1 MAEVE
6 ARQIAI
12 LETVEDIQNRR
23 EQVLRRYAE
32 FKEATRLRRQ
42 RLEDAKRYHQFK
54 RDADEV
60 EAWINE
66 KLQIACDENY
76 KDPTNLQGKL
86 QKHQA
91 FEAEISAHSNA
102 IVELQENGEG
112 MINESHYA
120 SELIRERLDSL
131 LKLWELLLSKS
142 AEKGRMLLFT
152 QKRVHFLNETEEVM
166 SWILEKEA
174 IATSEE
180 LGRDLEHVEVLQKK
194 FEDFMKDIQ
203 ANESRVTYIN
213 DLAHQ
218 LGDEGH
224 PDIEL
229 ISTKQTEV
237 NEAWERLK
245 MLALKRQ
252 KRLAG
257 AQQIHSF
264 YRDADETKNWINE
277 KDKVLSSD
285 DYGKDLASVNA
296 LLRKHE
302 ALERDLAAVEDK
314 VTALGQESAQLQE
327 AYPDSADDIAAKQ
340 DEIVTAWGNL
350 KDKSAVRKTRLEDSY
365 RLQRFIG
372 DYRDHISFINEMKVL
387 IQSDELAKDVASA
400 ESLLERHQE
409 HKGYIDAQE
418 DGFKK
423 FADDGEELLNSNHY
437 ASDEIKDKLASLESE
452 KLELLELWEKRRVQF
467 EQCMELQ
474 LFNRDCEHA
483 NATMTK
489 QEAFLADDNLG
500 DSLDGVEALIR
511 KHEDFDKSFAAQA
524 EKVNSIDEYANRLI
538 DSNHYASDEVREKRD
553 GILERRQ
560 NIEELSKARRAK
572 LEESR
577 KLQQFER
584 DADEVKSW
592 INEKL
597 KTACDESYKD
607 PTNLQGKL
615 QKHQAFEAELNVN
628 QSRLDAV
635 DKSGEQLIA
644 DEHYASD
651 QIQERLDELHKLWA
665 YLFERSNDKG
675 NKLKEAAQ
683 QQQFNRAA
691 EDVELWFSEVE
702 NLLAVEDLGKDLTS
716 VQNLQKKHGMIEAD
730 IVARAEKI
738 EVVNAQADL
747 FAEADHFDAP
757 AIAEK
762 KEVLNARYQQLQA
775 PLLARKARLA
785 DAERLKR
792 FLHDVEDEEAW
803 IREKEPIAS
812 SKNTGRDLTGA
823 QNLSKKH
830 QALMTEIAGH
840 EPRIRAVCDNGVQM
854 IDNGHFASDEI
865 KEKIDDLDQK
875 WVDFKDKAAARKSDL
890 DDSLQ
895 AHQYLA
901 DVAEAESWL
910 KEKEPIVTS
919 DDYGKD
925 EDSAQALLTK
935 HVAIMSDLRAYGTEI
950 DGLREQSQNCKESAH
965 ISDLSDK
972 ECVVALY
979 DYQEKT
985 AREVSMQKGDVLTL
999 LNSSNKD
1006 WWKVET
1012 NDRQGFVPA
1021 AYVKRIDS
1029 HRASQEIL
1037 AQAPEV
1043 DSVTQR
1049 QQALDDKYQD
1059 LMDKGEDRKK
1069 KLEDSIQRYS
1079 LLRDAHELESWIND
1093 KEAIVTSEEVGKD
1106 FEHVEAQQKK
1116 FDDFEKD
1123 MISKEVRIRELTIL
1137 AEKLKVEHY
1146 SEYEMIREMIE
1157 RLNQKWKNLVV
1168 MSEQR
1173 KENLDN
1179 AQEIQR
1185 FHRDADDTKAW
1196 ISEKDTALSTSD
1208 YGRDLASVQALQRK
1222 HEVLERDLAALE
1234 EKVRELNVEAA
1245 KLTSSHPNAAQDIEW
1260 KRHELE
1266 EAWASL
1272 REQAAARKGKLRDS
1286 YDYFNFLNEFRD
1298 LMSWINGI
1306 MALVTSDEL
1315 AKDVASAEALLD
1327 RHQEHRAEIDAR
1339 DSTFQAFE
1347 DFGKELLDKEH
1358 YASPDIREKLDT
1370 MAKEREELEKAWAA
1384 RKQRLDECF
1393 ELQLFN
1399 RDAEQ
1404 LEQWMATR
1412 EAIIQSEDVGEAAEG
1427 AEALI
1432 KKHEDFTKTLAVQ
1445 DVKINALKDNADKLI
1460 EADHYDSPAIA
1471 ERIATVL
1478 ARWATLKAALVERRS
1493 KLGESKTIQQFSR
1506 DAEDIEAWVSEKL
1519 QTVLDESYKDPTN
1532 LQSKFQKHQAFE
1544 AEVSAN
1550 QERVLET
1557 INLAE
1562 GLIEQRKCAGS
1573 EEIVKERITK
1583 LQQQWEYL
1591 VQKSSEK
1598 SQHLKESN
1606 QQQQF
1611 NNNVK
1616 ELDFWLG
1623 EVEASLSQ
1631 DDYGRD
1637 LASVQNLMK
1646 KHQLVE
1652 ADIAAHEDRITDL
1665 QAQTQHFA
1673 EVGHFDADSLQD
1685 KSRGIAERYDK
1696 VKDMAE
1702 DRHKKLDESNALHQF
1717 YRDLDDEE
1725 SWIKEKKL
1733 LTSSEDYGKDLTGVQ
1748 NLRKKHQRLEA
1759 ELNNHEARIQAVL
1772 ACGHK
1777 FIDEGHSSSDEIKA
1791 RCDQLQENWDELK
1804 NLAEQRQ
1811 HKLDESLAYQQ
1822 FSANVGE
1829 EESWINEKNTL
1840 VGSDDYGDTLAAV
1853 QGLLKKHEAFE
1864 TDLEVHRERVQDIED
1879 SGNKLIEKG
1888 NHQSELIEHR
1898 ISSIKSKL
1906 QELER
1911 MASYRKSK
1919 LNDNSAF
1926 LQFNWKADVVESWI
1940 GDKEGIARSDDL
1952 GRDLSSVQ
1960 TLFTKQETFD
1970 SGLQAFENEGIA
1982 RVTVLKDELVQSQHE
1997 QSPAIIK
2004 RHDDLIRR
2012 WEQLLEDSRTRKERL
2027 QHAQDQYKKVEDLF
2041 LLFAKKA
2048 SAFNSWFENAEE
2060 DLTDPVRCNSVE
2072 EIRAL
2077 QDGHTQFR
2085 ASLDQA
2091 EDDIMML
2098 RKLDRQI
2105 KSYNV
2110 SINPYTWFTM
2120 EALEDTWENL
2130 QKIIE
2135 EREDDLRKE
2144 AQRQEYNDNLR
2155 QEFAQA
2161 ANAFHAWLTD
2171 TRVAMVDGQG
2181 DLEDQLAEVKKK
2193 SAEIADRKEDL
2204 RIIEDLGAQMEE
2216 ALILDNKYTE
2226 HSTVDLAQQWDQLDQ
2241 LAMRMKHNLEQQI
2254 QARNTTGVS
2263 EETLKEFTI
2272 MFKHFDKDKTG
2283 YLDHQEFKSCLRS
2296 LGYDLSIVEEGEED
2310 PEFEAILRTVDPNGD
2325 GVVSMGEYMSFMISR
2340 ETENVGSSQEVINA
2354 FKALTE
2360 GGKRRYVTEAE
2371 LYQSLTKEQAD
2382 YCIDRMNPY
2391 VDDKGREIPGA
2402 YDYKTFCE
2410 ELFSSS

>member
-1 MAEVE
+1 MAEVDS
-6 ARQIAI
+6 RQIAI

-76 KDPTNLQGKL
+76 RDPTNLQGKL

-112 MINESHYA
+112 MISESHYA

-131 LKLWELLLSKS
+131 IKLWELLLSKS

-152 QKRVHFLNETEEVM
+152 QKRVHFLHETEEVM

-180 LGRDLEHVEVLQKK
+180 VGRDLEHVEVLQKK
-194 FEDFMKDIQ
+194 FDDFLKDIQ

-213 DLAHQ
+213 ELAHQ

-229 ISTKQTEV
+229 ISTKQAEV

-314 VTALGQESAQLQE
+314 VTALGSESAQLQE
-327 AYPDSADDIAAKQ
+327 AHPESADEIAAKQ

-350 KDKSAVRKTRLEDSY
+350 KEKSGVRKARLEDSY
-365 RLQRFIG
+365 RLQRFIS

-409 HKGYIDAQE
+409 HKGYIDASE

-423 FADDGEELLNSNHY
+423 FADDGEELVNSNHY
-437 ASDEIKDKLASLESE
+437 ASDEIKEKLTSLETE
-452 KLELLELWEKRRVQF
+452 KMELLELWERRRVQF

-483 NATMTK
+483 DATMSK

-524 EKVNSIDEYANRLI
+524 EKINSIDEYANRLI
-538 DSNHYASDEVREKRD
+538 DSNHYASDEVRDRRD
-553 GILERRQ
+553 AIVERRK
-560 NIEELSKARRAK
+560 NIMELSKARRLK

-584 DADEVKSW
+584 DCDEVKSW
-592 INEKL
+592 ITEKL
-597 KTACDESYKD
+597 KIAKDESYKD
-607 PTNLQGKL
+607 PTNLQGKI
-615 QKHQAFEAELNVN
+615 QKHQAFEAELNAN

-635 DKSGEQLIA
+635 DNTGEQLIG

-651 QIQERLDELHKLWA
+651 QIRERLDELHKLWT

-675 NKLKEAAQ
+675 LKLKEAAQ
-683 QQQFNRAA
+683 QQQFNRGA

-702 NLLAVEDLGKDLTS
+702 NLLALEDVGKDLTS
-716 VQNLQKKHGMIEAD
+716 VQNLQKKHAMIEAD
-730 IVARAEKI
+730 VIARAEKI
-738 EVVNAQADL
+738 EVVNAQADV
-747 FAEADHFDAP
+747 FAAADHFDAP
-757 AIAEK
+757 TIKEK
-762 KEVLNARYQQLQA
+762 KEILNNRYQQLQA
-775 PLLARKARLA
+775 PLLARKAKLQ

-812 SKNTGRDLTGA
+812 STNTGRDLTGA

-840 EPRIRAVCDNGVQM
+840 EPRVRAVCDNGVQM
-854 IDNGHFASDEI
+854 IDNGHFAAEEI

-875 WVDFKDKAAARKSDL
+875 WLDFKDKAHVRKGHL

-935 HVAIMSDLRAYGTEI
+935 HDAIMSDLRAYVTVI
-950 DGLREQSQNCKESAH
+950 DGLREQSQNCKPSAH
-965 ISDLSDK
+965 VTDISDK

-985 AREVSMQKGDVLTL
+985 AREVSMQKGDILTL

-1029 HRASQEIL
+1029 HKASQEL
-1037 AQAPEV
+1037 LSQAPEV
-1043 DSVTQR
+1043 DTVANR

-1059 LMDKGEDRKK
+1059 LMDKGEERKR

-1079 LLRDAHELESWIND
+1079 VLRDAHELESWIND

-1106 FEHVEAQQKK
+1106 YEHVEAQQKK

-1123 MISKEVRIRELTIL
+1123 MISKEVRIRELTLL

-1146 SEYEMIREMIE
+1146 TEYEMIREMIE
-1157 RLNQKWKNLVV
+1157 RLNQKWTNLKI

-1179 AQEIQR
+1179 AQEIQK

-1266 EAWASL
+1266 EAWANL
-1272 REQAAARKGKLRDS
+1272 REQAAARRGKLSDS
-1286 YDYFNFLNEFRD
+1286 SDYFHFLNEFRD
-1298 LMSWINGI
+1298 LTSWINGI

-1339 DSTFQAFE
+1339 DSEFQSFE
-1347 DFGKELLDKEH
+1347 DFGKKLLDKEH
-1358 YASPDIREKLDT
+1358 YASPDIREKLET
-1370 MAKEREELEKAWAA
+1370 MATEREELEKAWAS
-1384 RKQRLDECF
+1384 RKQRLDECL

-1445 DVKINALKDNADKLI
+1445 DVKISALKDNADRLI
-1460 EADHYDSPAIA
+1460 DNSHYDSPAIA
-1471 ERIATVL
+1471 ERIAAVL

-1591 VQKSSEK
+1591 VQKSNEK

-1611 NNNVK
+1611 NTNVK

-1623 EVEASLSQ
+1623 EVEASLSH

-1637 LASVQNLMK
+1637 LASVQNLIK

-1685 KSRGIAERYDK
+1685 KSRIIAERYDK
-1696 VKDMAE
+1696 VKDMAA
-1702 DRHKKLDESNALHQF
+1702 DRHKMLDESNALHQF
-1717 YRDLDDEE
+1717 YRDVDDEE
-1725 SWIKEKKL
+1725 SWVKEKKL

-1759 ELNNHEARIQAVL
+1759 ELNTHEARIQAVL
-1772 ACGHK
+1772 LCGRK

-1811 HKLDESLAYQQ
+1811 HKLDESLEYQQ

-1864 TDLEVHRERVQDIED
+1864 TDLEVHRERVQDIEEA
-1879 SGNKLIEKG
+1879 GNKLIEKG

-1898 ISSIKSKL
+1898 IASIKSKL
-1906 QELER
+1906 AELER

-1940 GDKEGIARSDDL
+1940 GDKEGIARSDEL

-2161 ANAFHAWLTD
+2161 ANSFHAWLSD

-2204 RIIEDLGAQMEE
+2204 RILEDLGAQMEE

-2263 EETLKEFTI
+2263 EDTLKEFTI

-2310 PEFEAILRTVDPNGD
+2310 PEFQSILRTVDPNGD
-2325 GVVSMGEYMSFMISR
+2325 GVVSMGEYMAFMISR

-2354 FKALTE
+2354 FKALTD
-2360 GGKRRYVTEAE
+2360 GGKRLYVTEAE

-2382 YCIDRMNPY
+2382 FCIDRMNPY
-2391 VDDKGREIPGA
+2391 VDDKGREVPGA

>member
-1 MAEVE
+1 MTDVEV
-6 ARQIAI
+6 RQIAV

-23 EQVLRRYAE
+23 DEVLRRYAE
-32 FKEATRLRRQ
+32 FKEATRKRRQ
-42 RLEDAKRYHQFK
+42 RLEDAKCYHQFK

-91 FEAEISAHSNA
+91 FEAEISAHSLSM
-102 IVELQENGEG
+102 VELQETGEG

-120 SELIRERLDSL
+120 SDLIRERLDSL
-131 LKLWELLLSKS
+131 KKLWELLLSKS

-152 QKRVHFLNETEEVM
+152 QKRVHFLHETEEVM
-166 SWILEKEA
+166 SWILEKA
-174 IATSEE
+174 TIATSEE

-194 FEDFMKDIQ
+194 FEDFMKDLQ
-203 ANESRVTYIN
+203 ANESRVTYVN

-229 ISTKQTEV
+229 ITAKQTEV

-245 MLALKRQ
+245 MLAITRQ

-314 VTALGQESAQLQE
+314 VTALNQESALLQE
-327 AYPDSADDIAAKQ
+327 AYPESADDISAKE
-340 DEIVTAWGNL
+340 DEIVNAWGNL
-350 KDKSAVRKTRLEDSY
+350 KEKSAVRKTRLEDSY
-365 RLQRFIG
+365 RLQRFIS

-409 HKGYIDAQE
+409 HKGYIDASE

-423 FADDGEELLNSNHY
+423 FADDGEELLSSNHY
-437 ASDEIKDKLASLESE
+437 ASDEIKEKVTSLESE
-452 KLELLELWEKRRVQF
+452 KMDLLELWEKRRVQF

-483 NATMTK
+483 NASMTK
-489 QEAFLADDNLG
+489 QEGFLADDNLG

-524 EKVNSIDEYANRLI
+524 EKVNGIDEYANRLI
-538 DSNHYASDEVREKRD
+538 DSNHYALDEVREKRD

-560 NIEELSKARRAK
+560 SIEELSKARRAK

-592 INEKL
+592 VTEKL
-597 KTACDESYKD
+597 KIACDESYKD
-607 PTNLQGKL
+607 PTNLQGKN
-615 QKHQAFEAELNVN
+615 QKHQAFEAELNAN

-635 DKSGEQLIA
+635 DNTGQQLIN
-644 DEHYASD
+644 DKHYASD
-651 QIQERLDELHKLWA
+651 QVQERLDELHQLWNH
-665 YLFERSNDKG
+665 LFDRSKDKG
-675 NKLKEAAQ
+675 MKLKEAAQ
-683 QQQFNRAA
+683 QQQFNRAT
-691 EDVELWFSEVE
+691 EDVELWFAEVE

-716 VQNLQKKHGMIEAD
+716 VQNLQKKHAMIEGD
-730 IVARAEKI
+730 VIARAEKI
-738 EVVNAQADL
+738 EVVNAQAQL

-757 AIAEK
+757 TISSK
-762 KEVLNARYQQLQA
+762 KEALNARYQQLQA
-775 PLLARKARLA
+775 PLQARKARLA
-785 DAERLKR
+785 DAEKLKR

-812 SKNTGRDLTGA
+812 STNTGRDLTGA

-854 IDNGHFASDEI
+854 IDNGHFAGDEI
-865 KEKIDDLDQK
+865 KEKIDELDQK
-875 WVDFKDKAAARKSDL
+875 WHDFKDKAATRKGHL

-895 AHQYLA
+895 AQQYLA

-919 DDYGKD
+919 GDYGKD

-935 HVAIMSDLRAYGTEI
+935 HIAIMSDLRAYGTVI
-950 DGLREQSQNCKESAH
+950 DGLREQSQHCKPFAH
-965 ISDLSDK
+965 VTDISDK
-972 ECVVALY
+972 ECVVSLY

-985 AREVSMQKGDVLTL
+985 AREVSMEKGDVLTL

-1021 AYVKRIDS
+1021 AYVSRIDS
-1029 HRASQEIL
+1029 HKASQEL
-1037 AQAPEV
+1037 LTQTPEV
-1043 DSVTQR
+1043 QSVAQR
-1049 QQALDDKYQD
+1049 QEALDQKYDD
-1059 LMDKGEDRKK
+1059 LMNKGEERKK
-1069 KLEDSIQRYS
+1069 KLEDSIQQYS

-1093 KEAIVTSEEVGKD
+1093 KGAIVTSEEVGKD
-1106 FEHVEAQQKK
+1106 YEHVEAQRKK

-1123 MISKEVRIRELTIL
+1123 MISKEVRIRELTL
-1137 AEKLKVEHY
+1137 HAEKLKVERY
-1146 SEYEMIREMIE
+1146 TEYEMIHEMIE
-1157 RLNQKWKNLVV
+1157 RLEQKWANLVA

-1179 AQEIQR
+1179 AQEIQK

-1245 KLTSSHPNAAQDIEW
+1245 KLTSSHPSAAQDIEW

-1266 EAWASL
+1266 EAWANL

-1286 YDYFNFLNEFRD
+1286 YDYFHFLNEFRD
-1298 LMSWINGI
+1298 LTSWINGI

-1339 DSTFQAFE
+1339 DSTFQSFE
-1347 DFGKELLDKEH
+1347 DFGKDLLDKEH

-1370 MAKEREELEKAWAA
+1370 MAAEREELERAWAL
-1384 RKQRLDECF
+1384 RKQRLDECL
-1393 ELQLFN
+1393 ELQTFN
-1399 RDAEQ
+1399 RNAEQ

-1412 EAIIQSEDVGEAAEG
+1412 EAIIQSEDVGAAEG

-1445 DVKINALKDNADKLI
+1445 DVKISALNDEAKRLIDN
-1460 EADHYDSPAIA
+1460 DHYDSPAIA
-1471 ERIATVL
+1471 ERISTVL

-1591 VQKSSEK
+1591 VQKSNEK

-1611 NNNVK
+1611 NTNVK

-1623 EVEASLSQ
+1623 EVDASLSH
-1631 DDYGRD
+1631 DDFGRD

-1652 ADIAAHEDRITDL
+1652 ADITAHEDRITDL

-1685 KSRGIAERYDK
+1685 KSRGIAERYEK
-1696 VKDMAE
+1696 VKDMAA

-1772 ACGHK
+1772 SCGQK

-1791 RCDQLQENWDELK
+1791 RCDQLQENWDEL
-1804 NLAEQRQ
+1804 NSLAKQRQ

-1829 EESWINEKNTL
+1829 EEAWINEKNTL
-1840 VGSDDYGDTLAAV
+1840 VGSDDFGDTLAAV
-1853 QGLLKKHEAFE
+1853 QGLLKKHQAFE
-1864 TDLEVHRERVQDIED
+1864 TDLEVHRERVQDIEND
-1879 SGNKLIEKG
+1879 GNQLIEKE
-1888 NHQSELIEHR
+1888 NHQAELIEHK
-1898 ISSIKSKL
+1898 ISSMKNKL
-1906 QELER
+1906 LELER
-1911 MASYRKSK
+1911 MASYRKAK

-1982 RVTVLKDELVQSQHE
+1982 RVTILKDELVQSQHE

-2012 WEQLLEDSRTRKERL
+2012 WEQLLEDSKTRKERL

-2072 EIRAL
+2072 EIRSL
-2077 QDGHTQFR
+2077 QDGHAEFR

-2135 EREDDLRKE
+2135 EREDDLSKE

-2161 ANAFHAWLTD
+2161 ANSFHAWLSD

-2204 RIIEDLGAQMEE
+2204 RILEDLGAQMEE

-2340 ETENVGSSQEVINA
+2340 ETENVGSSEEVINA

-2360 GGKRRYVTEAE
+2360 GGKRLYVTEAE

-2382 YCIDRMNPY
+2382 FCIDRMNPY
-2391 VDDKGREIPGA
+2391 VDDKGREVPGA

-2410 ELFSSS
+2410 KLFCSS

>member
-1 MAEVE
+1 MAEVDS
-6 ARQIAI
+6 RQIAI

-32 FKEATRLRRQ
+32 FKEATRVRRQ

-76 KDPTNLQGKL
+76 RDPTNLQGKL

-102 IVELQENGEG
+102 IIELQENGEG
-112 MINESHYA
+112 MISESHYA

-131 LKLWELLLSKS
+131 IKLWELLLSKS

-152 QKRVHFLNETEEVM
+152 QKRVHFLHETEEVM

-180 LGRDLEHVEVLQKK
+180 VGRDLEHVEVLQKK
-194 FEDFMKDIQ
+194 FEDFLKDIQ

-213 DLAHQ
+213 ELAHQ

-229 ISTKQTEV
+229 ISTKQAEV

-314 VTALGQESAQLQE
+314 VTALGSESAQLQE
-327 AYPDSADDIAAKQ
+327 AYPESADEIAAKQ

-350 KDKSAVRKTRLEDSY
+350 KEKSGVRKARLEDSY
-365 RLQRFIG
+365 RLQRFIS

-409 HKGYIDAQE
+409 HKGYIDASE

-423 FADDGEELLNSNHY
+423 FADDGEELVNSNHY
-437 ASDEIKDKLASLESE
+437 ATDEIKEKLASLETE
-452 KLELLELWEKRRVQF
+452 KMELLELWERRRVQF

-483 NATMTK
+483 DATMSK

-524 EKVNSIDEYANRLI
+524 EKINSIDEYANRLV
-538 DSNHYASDEVREKRD
+538 DSNHYASDEVCERRD
-553 GILERRQ
+553 GIMERRN
-560 NIEELSKARRAK
+560 NIGELSKARRLK

-584 DADEVKSW
+584 DCDEVKSW
-592 INEKL
+592 ITEKL
-597 KTACDESYKD
+597 KIASDESYKD
-607 PTNLQGKL
+607 PTNLQGKI
-615 QKHQAFEAELNVN
+615 QKHQAFEAELNAN

-635 DKSGEQLIA
+635 DNTGEQLIG

-651 QIQERLDELHKLWA
+651 QIRERLDELHKLWA

-675 NKLKEAAQ
+675 LKLKEAAQ
-683 QQQFNRAA
+683 QQQFNRGA
-691 EDVELWFSEVE
+691 EDVELWFTEVE
-702 NLLAVEDLGKDLTS
+702 NLLALEDVGKDLTS
-716 VQNLQKKHGMIEAD
+716 VQNLQKKHAMIEAD
-730 IVARAEKI
+730 VIARAEKI

-757 AIAEK
+757 SIKEK
-762 KEVLNARYQQLQA
+762 KEVLNSRYQQLQA
-775 PLLARKARLA
+775 PLLARKAKLQ

-803 IREKEPIAS
+803 IREKEPVAS
-812 SKNTGRDLTGA
+812 STNTGRDLTGA

-840 EPRIRAVCDNGVQM
+840 EPRVRAVCDNGVQM
-854 IDNGHFASDEI
+854 IDNGHFAADEI

-875 WVDFKDKAAARKSDL
+875 WLEFKDKAHVRKGHL

-935 HVAIMSDLRAYGTEI
+935 HDAIMSDLRAYGTVV
-950 DGLREQSQNCKESAH
+950 DGLREQSQHCKPAAH
-965 ISDLSDK
+965 VTDISDK

-985 AREVSMQKGDVLTL
+985 AREVSMQKGDILTL

-1029 HRASQEIL
+1029 HKASQDL
-1037 AQAPEV
+1037 LSQAPEV
-1043 DSVTQR
+1043 DTVANR

-1059 LMDKGEDRKK
+1059 LMDKGEERKK

-1079 LLRDAHELESWIND
+1079 VLRDAHELESWIND
-1093 KEAIVTSEEVGKD
+1093 KEAIVTSEEIGKD
-1106 FEHVEAQQKK
+1106 YEHVEAQQKK

-1123 MISKEVRIRELTIL
+1123 MISKEVRIRELTLL
-1137 AEKLKVEHY
+1137 AEKLKIEHY
-1146 SEYEMIREMIE
+1146 REYEMIREMIE
-1157 RLNQKWKNLVV
+1157 RLNQKWTNLKT

-1179 AQEIQR
+1179 AQEIQK

-1266 EAWASL
+1266 EAWANL
-1272 REQAAARKGKLRDS
+1272 REQAAARRGKLSDS
-1286 YDYFNFLNEFRD
+1286 SDYFHFLNEFRD
-1298 LMSWINGI
+1298 LTSWINGI

-1339 DSTFQAFE
+1339 DSEFQSFE
-1347 DFGKELLDKEH
+1347 DFGKKLLDKEH
-1358 YASPDIREKLDT
+1358 YASPDIREKLET
-1370 MAKEREELEKAWAA
+1370 MATEREELEKAWAS
-1384 RKQRLDECF
+1384 RKQRLDECL

-1445 DVKINALKDNADKLI
+1445 DVKINALKDNADRLI
-1460 EADHYDSPAIA
+1460 DNNHYDSPAIA
-1471 ERIATVL
+1471 ERISAVL

-1591 VQKSSEK
+1591 VQKSNEK

-1611 NNNVK
+1611 NTNVK

-1623 EVEASLSQ
+1623 EVEASLSH
-1631 DDYGRD
+1631 DDHGRD
-1637 LASVQNLMK
+1637 LASVQNLIK

-1685 KSRGIAERYDK
+1685 KSRIIAERYDK
-1696 VKDMAE
+1696 VKDMAA

-1717 YRDLDDEE
+1717 YRDVDDEE

-1759 ELNNHEARIQAVL
+1759 ELNTHEARIQAVL
-1772 ACGHK
+1772 LCGRK

-1811 HKLDESLAYQQ
+1811 HKLDESLEYQQ

-1879 SGNKLIEKG
+1879 AGNKLIEKG
-1888 NHQSELIEHR
+1888 NHQSELIDHR
-1898 ISSIKSKL
+1898 IASIKSKL
-1906 QELER
+1906 TELER

-1982 RVTVLKDELVQSQHE
+1982 RVTALKDELVQSQHE

-2012 WEQLLEDSRTRKERL
+2012 WEQLLEDSKTRKERL

-2161 ANAFHAWLTD
+2161 ANSFHAWLSD

-2204 RIIEDLGAQMEE
+2204 RILEDLGAQMEE

-2263 EETLKEFTI
+2263 EDTLKEFTI

-2310 PEFEAILRTVDPNGD
+2310 PEFQSILRTVDPNGD
-2325 GVVSMGEYMSFMISR
+2325 GVVSMGEYMAFMISR

-2360 GGKRRYVTEAE
+2360 GGKRLYVTEAE

-2382 YCIDRMNPY
+2382 FCIDRMNPY
-2391 VDDKGREIPGA
+2391 VDDKGREVPGA